1 MAKELTPAED
11 VFPAESLKTSTV
23 GKEVNSHS
31 EPKGKGLRGSIDEN
45 ESSDMDVLS
54 DERRNIKLDY
64 KYIPEADELPYH
76 DKVSTGYPEEP
87 ETKGD
92 INTFAEDLTPYSV
105 EKVGGD
111 INTFAED
118 LTPYSVE
125 EVGGVLVE
133 EVHAVFSEEA
143 DGNNFQLM
151 QVSSEMQRMLNLVN
165 SERRSRGRSQL
176 CFNSKLNAAAQA
188 HNNDMASNNYFS
200 HTSRDGTRASTRIS
214 RKGYSWRAYGENIA
228 INSSIDSAHR
238 SLMNSQGHRDNIL
251 KSSFKHMGIGV
262 SRYTSGRW
270 NGQLV
275 VTQVF
280 GNSNSESCSGGSGG
294 SGGCADSPRGWF
306 DSDGS
311 DFHCGWYA
319 RGDNCQRYGS
329 GFRNFGKTAKEA
341 CCACGGGSD

>member
-31 EPKGKGLRGSIDEN
+31 QPKGKGLRGSIDEI
-45 ESSDMDVLS
+45 ESSGMDIHAN
-54 DERRNIKLDY
+54 DRRKAELDY
-64 KYIPEADELPYH
+64 EYIPEADELPYY
-76 DKVSTGYPEEP
+76 DKILPGYPEEP
-87 ETKGD
+87 ETKVD
-92 INTFAEDLTPYSV
+92 TNA
-105 EKVGGD
+105 
-111 INTFAED
+111 FAED

-133 EVHAVFSEEA
+133 EVHAFFSEEE
-143 DGNNFQLM
+143 DGNDLQLM
-151 QVSSEMQRMLNLVN
+151 QVSSQMQRMLDLVN

-176 CFNSKLNAAAQA
+176 CFNSKLNAVAQD
-188 HNNDMASNNYFS
+188 HSNDMASNNYFS
-200 HTSRDGTRASTRIS
+200 HTGRDGSNPGTRVS

-238 SLMNSQGHRDNIL
+238 SLMNSQGHRENIL
-251 KSSFKHMGIGV
+251 SSRYKHMGIGV

-294 SGGCADSPRGWF
+294 SGGCADSPQGWH

-319 RGDNCQRYGS
+319 QGNNCQRYGS
-329 GFRNFGKTAKEA
+329 GYRKFGKTANEA
-341 CCACGGGSD
+341 CCACGGGSA